1 MNFSS
6 SYFDVNVSVGQ
17 GSALSPILSA
27 LYLSPIFHVL
37 EKRLKILKIPVSF
50 LSFVNSSLFI
60 AQNNSLHT
68 LNSNLFCSYQIISL
82 LLEQF
87 GLAIEHRKTEVF
99 HFSST
104 HSIFNPSLLDLSIL
118 GGSMLQPKKN

>member
-27 LYLSPIFHVL
+27 LYLSLIFHVL
-37 EKRLKILKIPVSF
+37 EKRLKILKIPVLF

-60 AQNNSLHT
+60 A
-68 LNSNLFCSYQIISL
+68 
-82 LLEQF
+82 
-87 GLAIEHRKTEVF
+87 
-99 HFSST
+99 
-104 HSIFNPSLLDLSIL
+104 
-118 GGSMLQPKKN
+118 